1 MDPEQLAKIVND
13 TISTVLDKHKEEQA
27 RQMSEFQ
34 IAMEEKMKVIQSA
47 YENDKPKIKIEPDLN
62 PPTFHVDHDSNS
74 NASDS
79 SEVEFI
85 KKMVNPVYKNQ
96 DQNIKFA
103 QDKLQKIQAKLEANI
118 PKLTFS
124 TSEAVNHNYTKWRT
138 ALIKYYRS
146 LSPVFADTTLNWLNS
161 LNIEELVQNNR
172 MPEFPVLS
180 EAEYPE
186 MVQLAAMTALQSSV
200 SSDFEHLIDNE
211 TMTDIFPSLFGIH
224 CVCRPGSDDDKASE
238 LCAFW
243 DMKMDATQTATKFG
257 RKLAEARKIYNDSSD
272 DKISDKQLM
281 AALKNGIR
289 KGAQYDRYEKAL
301 QTMSYKMKNPP
312 FHVATV
318 WLDLNC
324 DKTQSTSSTPSTSK
338 PQQQASAARTRGGK
352 TGGKGGKG
360 RGGKGANRGGR
371 GGKGRGNEP
380 DGQTVWKNSYYK
392 VEDEDGNTTITKEIS
407 DYRSSR
413 PCFTKFSDGKC
424 DDPDCPYSH
433 DFNLETA
440 KTTSRVPPQRAIAS
454 AASEDT
460 QQESKQSSSYSAQ
473 PDDNYGHDSEFDYAH
488 DLGFSASAASCA
500 TLSSSSDK
508 KNPINSF
515 VDATI
520 DIFLLLPILALLPVA
535 LETVTAILTTVTA
548 LLGDVTP
555 GRLGFVL
562 CSSLFCLYCARARR
576 SDVRWSASA
585 AGIHFVSMAVK
596 SLAAQYKVI
605 LDCGCTFTM
614 SGDISIFDKS
624 SLIPIDESV
633 GLAESGMSV
642 NATHYG
648 KIHIGNRTI
657 DALYVPD
664 FKQTMVSMGQLEK
677 MGLRYAAMGN
687 MRNFLTPNGSIF
699 LSFELA
705 NNNLYNLASSP
716 HSTSSSTSN
725 A

>member
-1 MDPEQLAKIVND
+1 MDPEQLAKLVND
-13 TISTVLDKHKEEQA
+13 TISVVLDKHKEEQA

-34 IAMEEKMKVIQSA
+34 IAMEDKMKAIQSV
-47 YENDKPKIKIEPDLN
+47 YENDKSRVKTEPNEPLNSPK
-62 PPTFHVDHDSNS
+62 FHDQDSNS
-74 NASDS
+74 NASDT

-85 KKMVNPVYKNQ
+85 KRMVNPVYTNK

-124 TSEAVNHNYTKWRT
+124 TSEVVTHNYTKWQA

-146 LSPVFADTTLNWLNS
+146 LSPVFAETTLNWLNS
-161 LNIEELVQNNR
+161 LNIEELVQENR
-172 MPEFPVLS
+172 MPDFPVLS
-180 EAEYPE
+180 EEEYPE

-257 RKLAEARKIYNDSSD
+257 RKLAEARKVYNDTSE

-289 KGAQYDRYEKAL
+289 KGAQHDRYEKAL

-318 WLDLNC
+318 WLDLHC
-324 DKTQSTSSTPSTSK
+324 DKTQPKS
-338 PQQQASAARTRGGK
+338 QQQASAARSRGGK
-352 TGGKGGKG
+352 AGGRGGKG
-360 RGGKGANRGGR
+360 RGGKGANRGGK
-371 GGKGRGNEP
+371 GGKGRGGEP

-424 DDPDCPYSH
+424 DEPDCPYSH

-440 KTTSRVPPQRAIAS
+440 KTTSRVPQRAIVS
-454 AASEDT
+454 AASEEKDS
-460 QQESKQSSSYSAQ
+460 QPSQPSQQSSSAQ

-488 DLGFSASAASCA
+488 DLGFSTSAASCA
-500 TLSSSSDK
+500 IPSSSSNK
-508 KNPINSF
+508 KNLINSF

-520 DIFLLLPILALLPVA
+520 DIFLFLPILALLPVA
-535 LETVTAILTTVTA
+535 LETVTAISTTVTA

-562 CSSLFCLYCARARR
+562 CSSFVCLYCARVRR
-576 SDVRWSASA
+576 SNVKWSASA
-585 AGIHFVSMAVK
+585 AGLHFVSLAVK
-596 SLAAQYKVI
+596 TLVAQYKVI

-614 SGDISIFDKS
+614 SGDRSLFDES
-624 SLIPIDESV
+624 SLVPIDESV
-633 GLAESGMSV
+633 GLAESGISV

-648 KIHIGNRTI
+648 KIHIGNRII

-705 NNNLYNLASSP
+705 NNNLYNLVSP
-716 HSTSSSTSN
+716 SHSTSSSTPN